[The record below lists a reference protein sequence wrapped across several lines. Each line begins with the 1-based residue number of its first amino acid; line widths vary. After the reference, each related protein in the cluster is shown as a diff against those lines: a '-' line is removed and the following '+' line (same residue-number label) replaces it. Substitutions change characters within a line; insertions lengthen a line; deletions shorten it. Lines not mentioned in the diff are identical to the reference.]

1 MYETVLISYSL
12 ILQAPAEVYR
22 QTGSSFSVAQPAR
35 ALTGRPA
42 TFLTI
47 VSVQQSVRDSTSF
60 TPVLVKTHP
69 VFLSL
74 KLYFQEQKK
83 KKSQPKNSSGPKH
96 SLGHLMLK
104 RTGKIWPRQ
113 FLNLLEG

>member
-1 MYETVLISYSL
+1 MKTVLISYSL
-12 ILQAPAEVYR
+12 ILQAPAAVYR
-22 QTGSSFSVAQPAR
+22 QAGSSFSVAQPAR
-35 ALTGRPA
+35 ASAGRPA

-83 KKSQPKNSSGPKH
+83 KKV
-96 SLGHLMLK
+96 SL
-104 RTGKIWPRQ
+104 KIPLGQ
-113 FLNLLEG
+113 NTALGILC

>member
-96 SLGHLMLK
+96 SLGHRMPK

-113 FLNLLEG
+113 FLNPLEG

>member
-1 MYETVLISYSL
+1 MYETVFISYSL

-69 VFLSL
+69 VFLLL

-83 KKSQPKNSSGPKH
+83 KKSA
-96 SLGHLMLK
+96 
-104 RTGKIWPRQ
+104 
-113 FLNLLEG
+113 

>member
-1 MYETVLISYSL
+1 MKTVLISYSL
-12 ILQAPAEVYR
+12 ILQAPAAVYR

-35 ALTGRPA
+35 ASAGRPA

-60 TPVLVKTHP
+60 TPILVKTHP

-74 KLYFQEQKK
+74 KLYFQEKKK
-83 KKSQPKNSSGPKH
+83 KKSQLKNSSGPKH